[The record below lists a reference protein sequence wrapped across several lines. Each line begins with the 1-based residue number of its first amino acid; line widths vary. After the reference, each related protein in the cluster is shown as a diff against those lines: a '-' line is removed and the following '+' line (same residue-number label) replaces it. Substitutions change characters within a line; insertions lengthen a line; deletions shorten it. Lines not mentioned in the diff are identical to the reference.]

1 MSSNG
6 GVTVAGGANLNL
18 PVGGSLDMLAAGS
31 GGIEIGADF
40 NAASGSFSAAT
51 GTAGVGSTTIGGI
64 TLDSGR
70 SIDVSA
76 LWVNRA
82 IDGANAQAAAAG
94 GNVTLSSATSL
105 DLLAS
110 SRIDVSGGATVGTS
124 GKVASTAAGSITL
137 NSNLFR
143 SDQTTPASP
152 VHIGAAL
159 IGDSIS
165 GGGAL
170 TISADSLT
178 IGAKPIPGGIADGAG
193 VGSLQL
199 SSAFFDLGSF
209 SSYNLNARS
218 AITVAPGTSIA
229 PQAKNWLP
237 SSVAS
242 AEPTGTDPASFLAL
256 GSLPESQR
264 APASLVLSAQTL
276 VGTSVAY
283 GDLSLGR
290 GASITTDPLA
300 SVTLNAGASLAV
312 NGSID
317 APGGNVSVALVG
329 ANLLTPLPGG
339 QTALSLGPQS
349 IIDVS
354 GTVVL
359 QPQTGP
365 LPIGT
370 VLAGGNV
377 LLGVSRNTRYAPVLI
392 APGAV
397 IAADGSSASIGVATT
412 SPDGTVTQSLQK
424 VASAGGSITVV
435 PSSGGG
441 VLGGTLHALAGG
453 PGVSGGSFRL
463 AQPADGSAPIGAPAS
478 VVVQQEPVS
487 GASAVPDVV
496 TVSAQTLAQNFSDA
510 TLQAGNQIRFAGD
523 VNLAMAG
530 NLMLD
535 APALVASGQTRGV
548 DVSAASSLQ
557 LGASYQAAVSP
568 AGAIGGT
575 AALTLGSGLVEL
587 FGHQVVQGFGSI
599 SIDSASEL
607 RLESVGPLSS
617 SQGDFAVQGS
627 LKLSAQQV
635 VPTTATSFLVDA
647 PGHSV
652 LVTGGDSSAAVPL
665 SAQSSL
671 TINAA
676 DISLVD
682 PNHPEAYGVL
692 RSPFGSIG
700 LNASDRI
707 TLGSGSLIS
716 VSGAGTTVPYG
727 ETTGGMGWT
736 YNQSNPVNAPAQKA
750 ISLNAPTVD
759 IGAGSTLDLS
769 GGGTLVAQEFVPGIG
784 GSRNIFAGAAGG
796 AFAVVPASGA
806 YAAQDTDIL
815 RQADSSQKTAALQLG
830 RDISF
835 GSGGPIP
842 AGTYAVLPAQYATL
856 PGAFLVTPAASS
868 APLVLGAA
876 VPQTDGSVLM
886 GGRYVEAGTP
896 FASALPQSFRVLTSA
911 QAATYSEIDQSN
923 ANQYFSRQAVASG
936 TAVPPLPTDAGR
948 LNIAAASLALNGGTL
963 FTLPTTSDSNGVTT
977 QTGRGGE
984 LDIAAP
990 AIAVGGAA
998 ASGVLSLDPSALNAT
1013 GAALVVLGGQR
1024 NATTGL
1030 VSASASQV
1038 SIDNAGTPLT
1048 LGDLVLVAN
1057 NSVSLEP
1064 NAAIAAPAATTNL
1077 PIAPALSLIG
1087 DGALLR
1093 VSSDQNATST
1103 RTGAHGAAGTLTIA
1117 SGASI
1122 SGGAIT
1128 AEGTLVNSIAAD
1140 ATLTSQAMTLS
1151 AGHIAVG
1158 AVPDGL
1164 AGTLV
1169 LTPKL
1174 ASQVAGAQALTLRAA
1189 TGIDFYDSTTLG
1201 GSTVLGLQLDTP
1213 AITLIGSASVV
1224 TIEAG
1229 ALGLLNDTG
1238 ATPVAPAP
1246 GKNNLTLQATGAG
1259 ASSGQILLGAGAV
1272 AVSGAG
1278 SLTLAAQHEV
1288 VLGSG
1293 ANLVSAGDLRVD
1305 AAALEAAGKAT
1316 ASLGAAGAFTLLS
1329 NGGAASAGAGLGA
1342 QVSISARTVA
1352 QDGLLILPSGNLTLN
1367 ASAPP
1372 ASSLPTVEFGA
1383 GSQTDLSGRS
1393 TAIDGVTVST
1403 PGGSLAVRAPA
1414 GNVAIDAAAQGATNL
1429 AAATLDVSAP
1439 GAAAGSIAISA
1450 PLGAVGLQGVL
1461 RATSPAG
1468 GGALTIDSG
1477 SALDLAAVAAMLNT
1491 APGNFAAS
1499 VDLRSRSGD
1508 LTLAAGVKISSQ
1520 NISIAA
1526 DNGNLNVAGALDASG
1541 ASGTQIFLAAGHTL
1555 DIEPGAAISAHSN
1568 GSVGSR
1574 IQLKSGG
1581 NEFATATG
1589 NTSPIQVDFDGGSI
1603 DSSGA
1608 VGGTAG
1614 ILLVSAQRNVTGT
1627 DLAVGGSGGT
1637 TVVGAARIEVEAVE
1651 NYTASTVG
1659 NTLITA
1665 IGQDNQT
1672 LGNGAPALLARVGG
1686 LIGQGPAA
1694 LELRSGVEID
1704 SSGDLTMAGVPA
1716 VGGWNLTSFTAGGKA
1731 QAQPSGAPHGPDAA
1745 RGRQP
1750 EYHRQHQRRFPG
1762 RGESADQ
1769 RGSGQQ
1775 DRPRRGGRDDGQ
1787 RPVCRRCEPQLDRRR
1802 RPRRGQRDDNR
1813 GLGIAGRR
1821 QDRFVGQR
1829 DRAQHDRQHRYRGR
1843 ARRGPAQFAGRGLHH
1858 RYARHELARLRR
1870 QPASLRCLSAQRHE
1884 RPVAFSQR
1892 RGKLERGRGA
1902 RHHRNCAVESLDGG
1916 PVANPVGMARHRH
1929 DRRPADVV
1937 EPLRPVL
1944 SGICQLRRRKPQRF
1958 RAARH
1963 CRRQLCGAGERLR
1976 RTKPGR
1982 RADVPGRQ
1990 RHCPSRPRCR
2000 RWNAAG
2006 RRCARNGRSRP
2017 RHHPRCERL
2026 RADSPLWQHTDRC
2039 CGPG

>member
-1 MSSNG
+1 MRPGTTNEANQFTGTAKEAQTGGVLTLGPGSHVEIDPDTTMGSNGQQATSNAYSTFTPSLVELSGAAIDLQQGATIVAHGGLVVARAETSPYYQASAGGKPSVFATYGTDSARIVVEDGAAIDVSGTTSTVVSGARNFVTTALLGASDLADAPLQRDGPVYRSKLTFDTRSPVPILGNTSSYVDGIEKTASEQLAPGGSISLSSTGAIVTNPGSTLNVSGGTVSYTAANVVPSELLSTTGQIYTFNQAPFDIAYTTIVGAPSGAIDRWGVVPAYSPAQVSQGVVTPAYVAGQAGGSLSILTPLALLDGQLQAKVTHGWRQTAGLDPLAAASQLTLGTRVNGSDVFGSEGFVSAVLGDLSVVANPSAPDPSFWSNPTTAAIANTSSRIAASTINASGLGRVTVSSNG

-152 VHIGAAL
+152 IHIGAAL

-264 APASLVLSAQTL
+264 APTSLVLSAQTL

-339 QTALSLGPQS
+339 QTALSLGPQA

-587 FGHQVVQGFGSI
+587 FGHQVVQGFSSI

-769 GGGTLVAQEFVPGIG
+769 GGGALVAQEFVPGIG

-876 VPQTDGSVLM
+876 VP
-886 GGRYVEAGTP
+886 RP
-896 FASALPQSFRVLTSA
+896 
-911 QAATYSEIDQSN
+911 
-923 ANQYFSRQAVASG
+923 
-936 TAVPPLPTDAGR
+936 TA
-948 LNIAAASLALNGGTL
+948 
-963 FTLPTTSDSNGVTT
+963 
-977 QTGRGGE
+977 
-984 LDIAAP
+984 
-990 AIAVGGAA
+990 
-998 ASGVLSLDPSALNAT
+998 
-1013 GAALVVLGGQR
+1013 
-1024 NATTGL
+1024 
-1030 VSASASQV
+1030 
-1038 SIDNAGTPLT
+1038 
-1048 LGDLVLVAN
+1048 
-1057 NSVSLEP
+1057 
-1064 NAAIAAPAATTNL
+1064 
-1077 PIAPALSLIG
+1077 
-1087 DGALLR
+1087 
-1093 VSSDQNATST
+1093 
-1103 RTGAHGAAGTLTIA
+1103 
-1117 SGASI
+1117 
-1122 SGGAIT
+1122 
-1128 AEGTLVNSIAAD
+1128 
-1140 ATLTSQAMTLS
+1140 
-1151 AGHIAVG
+1151 
-1158 AVPDGL
+1158 
-1164 AGTLV
+1164 
-1169 LTPKL
+1169 
-1174 ASQVAGAQALTLRAA
+1174 
-1189 TGIDFYDSTTLG
+1189 
-1201 GSTVLGLQLDTP
+1201 
-1213 AITLIGSASVV
+1213 
-1224 TIEAG
+1224 
-1229 ALGLLNDTG
+1229 
-1238 ATPVAPAP
+1238 
-1246 GKNNLTLQATGAG
+1246 
-1259 ASSGQILLGAGAV
+1259 
-1272 AVSGAG
+1272 
-1278 SLTLAAQHEV
+1278 
-1288 VLGSG
+1288 
-1293 ANLVSAGDLRVD
+1293 
-1305 AAALEAAGKAT
+1305 
-1316 ASLGAAGAFTLLS
+1316 
-1329 NGGAASAGAGLGA
+1329 
-1342 QVSISARTVA
+1342 
-1352 QDGLLILPSGNLTLN
+1352 
-1367 ASAPP
+1367 
-1372 ASSLPTVEFGA
+1372 
-1383 GSQTDLSGRS
+1383 RS
-1393 TAIDGVTVST
+1393 
-1403 PGGSLAVRAPA
+1403 
-1414 GNVAIDAAAQGATNL
+1414 
-1429 AAATLDVSAP
+1429 
-1439 GAAAGSIAISA
+1439 
-1450 PLGAVGLQGVL
+1450 
-1461 RATSPAG
+1461 
-1468 GGALTIDSG
+1468 
-1477 SALDLAAVAAMLNT
+1477 
-1491 APGNFAAS
+1491 
-1499 VDLRSRSGD
+1499 
-1508 LTLAAGVKISSQ
+1508 
-1520 NISIAA
+1520 
-1526 DNGNLNVAGALDASG
+1526 
-1541 ASGTQIFLAAGHTL
+1541 
-1555 DIEPGAAISAHSN
+1555 
-1568 GSVGSR
+1568 
-1574 IQLKSGG
+1574 
-1581 NEFATATG
+1581 
-1589 NTSPIQVDFDGGSI
+1589 
-1603 DSSGA
+1603 
-1608 VGGTAG
+1608 
-1614 ILLVSAQRNVTGT
+1614 
-1627 DLAVGGSGGT
+1627 
-1637 TVVGAARIEVEAVE
+1637 
-1651 NYTASTVG
+1651 
-1659 NTLITA
+1659 
-1665 IGQDNQT
+1665 
-1672 LGNGAPALLARVGG
+1672 
-1686 LIGQGPAA
+1686 
-1694 LELRSGVEID
+1694 
-1704 SSGDLTMAGVPA
+1704 
-1716 VGGWNLTSFTAGGKA
+1716 
-1731 QAQPSGAPHGPDAA
+1731 
-1745 RGRQP
+1745 
-1750 EYHRQHQRRFPG
+1750 
-1762 RGESADQ
+1762 
-1769 RGSGQQ
+1769 
-1775 DRPRRGGRDDGQ
+1775 
-1787 RPVCRRCEPQLDRRR
+1787 
-1802 RPRRGQRDDNR
+1802 
-1813 GLGIAGRR
+1813 
-1821 QDRFVGQR
+1821 
-1829 DRAQHDRQHRYRGR
+1829 
-1843 ARRGPAQFAGRGLHH
+1843 
-1858 RYARHELARLRR
+1858 
-1870 QPASLRCLSAQRHE
+1870 
-1884 RPVAFSQR
+1884 
-1892 RGKLERGRGA
+1892 
-1902 RHHRNCAVESLDGG
+1902 
-1916 PVANPVGMARHRH
+1916 
-1929 DRRPADVV
+1929 
-1937 EPLRPVL
+1937 
-1944 SGICQLRRRKPQRF
+1944 
-1958 RAARH
+1958 
-1963 CRRQLCGAGERLR
+1963 
-1976 RTKPGR
+1976 
-1982 RADVPGRQ
+1982 
-1990 RHCPSRPRCR
+1990 
-2000 RWNAAG
+2000 
-2006 RRCARNGRSRP
+2006 
-2017 RHHPRCERL
+2017 
-2026 RADSPLWQHTDRC
+2026 
-2039 CGPG
+2039 